1 MSALGRFH
9 CSFFSYGKIVCDD
22 KDPPWF
28 NNKIKTLIQA
38 ESAAFNSFR
47 KMVITKLKRHLV
59 SLQERVKLSIEL
71 SKQKYYYQIANKL
84 NNTKKNSKSYWSL
97 LKIFSNNK
105 KIPLTTP
112 LFHENRFITDFKEK
126 AELFNSVFSK
136 QCSFIN
142 DNSKL
147 STSPSYLT
155 DKSLS
160 TITFSPED
168 VGKIIRS
175 LNFFFFFYSESQSQQ
190 SP

>member
-1 MSALGRFH
+1 
-9 CSFFSYGKIVCDD
+9 
-22 KDPPWF
+22 
-28 NNKIKTLIQA
+28 
-38 ESAAFNSFR
+38 
-47 KMVITKLKRHLV
+47 MVITKLKRHLV
-59 SLQERVKLSIEL
+59 SLQERVKLSIEF
-71 SKQKYYYQIANKL
+71 SKQKYYYQTANKL

-142 DNSKL
+142 NNSKL
-147 STSPSYLT
+147 STV
-155 DKSLS
+155 
-160 TITFSPED
+160 TFSPED

-175 LNFFFFFYSESQSQQ
+175 LNFSFFFIRSLNPNKAHGHDNSSILMIKLCVDAIRELYR
-190 SP
+190 